1 MAEEVSQEDLIV
13 LSRALLRMC
22 APRSTAPTDVGAS
35 GSAGEGGGAGG
46 PAWMSQYRCDTV
58 LRCQACR
65 RIYSLSGLSH
75 HHMLSFS
82 LILAPPISLSHT
94 HAHTLSLTLTLSRL
108 LALSLTHSLSHFLS
122 LSLAVSLVLYLRLYL
137 QNST

>member
-22 APRSTAPTDVGAS
+22 APRSTAPTDVGAG
-35 GSAGEGGGAGG
+35 GSAGEGGGADG

-65 RIYSLSGLSH
+65 RIYLLSGLSH

-82 LILAPPISLSHT
+82 LILVPPISLTHT
-94 HAHTLSLTLTLSRL
+94 HTHSLTLTLS
-108 LALSLTHSLSHFLS
+108 LAPSLSHTFPHFLS
-122 LSLAVSLVLYLRLYL
+122 LSLAYSLVLYLRLYL
-137 QNST
+137 QKNT